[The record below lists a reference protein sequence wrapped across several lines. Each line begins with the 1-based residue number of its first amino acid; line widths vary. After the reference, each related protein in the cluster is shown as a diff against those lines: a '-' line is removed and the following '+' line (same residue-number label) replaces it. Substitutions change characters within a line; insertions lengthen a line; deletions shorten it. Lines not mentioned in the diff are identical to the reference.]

1 MKNLWLKIKARPIW
15 LWLGNFARRH
25 KITSAIILLVVLGS
39 GYWAYVKLTDTS
51 GETRYVISA
60 VAKGTIVSVVSGTGQ
75 VSAANQLAITSKV
88 SGDLLYLGV
97 KAGQKVS
104 AGTLIAQIEAQ
115 DAQDSLETA
124 QIALAK
130 LQEPADK
137 LTLLQAENAVTSAI
151 ESRNKAYGD
160 AFNTVD
166 ASFLDFA
173 TVLPGLDSLFNNYN
187 TSVYFSNESS
197 LSDTAKAY
205 RQTASASYYRAKTA
219 YDKNLADYRAI
230 NRTSASS
237 TIKSLVDETYQT
249 AKLAA
254 QASKET
260 KTALSFIIDQIDTS
274 DQTSVMTTDLANV
287 SAWLSDS
294 NSDVAS
300 LSSAY
305 DNINSATRA
314 VIDKQESL
322 VNLQEGPEALD
333 LRSQELAV
341 EQKQRALNDYYIR
354 APFAGTIAKLDI
366 KKNDEISNGSAIATL
381 ITDSKLADISLN
393 EVDVSK
399 VAVGQK
405 VTLTFDAIEDL
416 TISGLVSSVDQ
427 VGTVSSGVVNYDVQI
442 SFDIQDQ
449 RVLPGMSVSADIAVN
464 ARPDVLIVP
473 SSAIKSNGDDY
484 YVETLDQNG
493 TVTNSQGVVSTEIP
507 QQIIITLGLSD
518 DTNTEVLGGLEE
530 GDTIITQTLTSS
542 TITKSATSLASL
554 LGMGG
559 KQGSSKTGSNI
570 STSKTSSS
578 RSSSGGDM
586 GGPPTF

>member
-1 MKNLWLKIKARPIW
+1 MKKLWLKIKA
-15 LWLGNFARRH
+15 H
-25 KITSAIILLVVLGS
+25 KIISVIILLVILFA
-39 GYWAYVKLTDTS
+39 GYKVYGYLTDIS

-60 VAKGTIVSVVSGTGQ
+60 VEKGTIVSVISGTGQ

-97 KAGQKVS
+97 KSGQKVS

-130 LQEPADK
+130 LKEPADE
-137 LTLLQAENAVTSAI
+137 LTLLQAENAVISAI
-151 ESRNKAYGD
+151 ESRDKAYSD
-160 AFNTVD
+160 AFNTLD
-166 ASFLDFA
+166 AAFLDFA

-187 TSVYFSNESS
+187 VSAYFSNESS
-197 LSDTAKAY
+197 LSYTAKSY

-219 YDKNLADYRAI
+219 YDKNLVDYRMA

-249 AKLAA
+249 AKLVA

-287 SAWLSDS
+287 STWLSDE
-294 NSDVAS
+294 NSDVTS

-305 DNINSATRA
+305 NNINSTTRT
-314 VIDKQESL
+314 VVDKQESL
-322 VNLQEGPEALD
+322 VDLQEGPDALD
-333 LRSQELAV
+333 LRSQELTV

-354 APFAGTIAKLDI
+354 VPFAGTIAKLDV

-405 VTLTFDAIEDL
+405 VTLTFDAIENL

-442 SFDIQDQ
+442 SFDTQDK
-449 RVLPGMSVSADIAVN
+449 RVLPGMSVNASIATAV
-464 ARPDVLIVP
+464 RQDVLVVP
-473 SSAIKSNGDDY
+473 SGAVKISGDNS
-484 YVETLDQNG
+484 YVDMFDQG
-493 TVTNSQGVVSTEIP
+493 LSVTNSQGTMSTIAPSQQVVTV
-507 QQIIITLGLSD
+507 GLSD
-518 DTNTEVLGGLEE
+518 DTSTEIVSGLKE
-530 GDTIITQTLTSS
+530 GDKIVTKTIAPSTIIQTTGAPSLFGNTGGSRRWPSS
-542 TITKSATSLASL
+542 ANHFNLWLK
-554 LGMGG
+554 
-559 KQGSSKTGSNI
+559 
-570 STSKTSSS
+570 
-578 RSSSGGDM
+578 
-586 GGPPTF
+586 

>member
-1 MKNLWLKIKARPIW
+1 MKKIWLKNYIRQ
-15 LWLGNFARRH
+15 H
-25 KITSAIILLVVLGS
+25 KIISAIILLVALG
-39 GYWAYVKLTDTS
+39 GIYWTYGKITDTS

-60 VAKGTIVSVVSGTGQ
+60 VEKGTIVSVISGTGQ
-75 VSAANQLAITSKV
+75 VSAANQLDITSKV

-97 KAGQKVS
+97 TSGQKIW

-130 LQEPADK
+130 LKEPADK
-137 LTLLQAENAVTSAI
+137 LTLLQAENAVTVAL
-151 ESRNKAYGD
+151 ESRDKAYGD

-166 ASFLDFA
+166 AVFLDFS
-173 TVLPGLDSLFNNYN
+173 TIFPGLDSLFNNYN
-187 TSVYFSNESS
+187 VSTYFSNESS
-197 LSDTAKAY
+197 LSYTAKTY
-205 RQTASASYYRAKTA
+205 HQTASASYYRAKTA

-230 NRTSASS
+230 NRTSTSS
-237 TIKSLVDETYQT
+237 AIKSLVNETYQT
-249 AKLAA
+249 AKLVA

-260 KTALSFIIDQIDTS
+260 KTALSFIIDQIDTR

-287 SAWLSDS
+287 STWLSDG
-294 NSDVAS
+294 NSDVTS

-305 DNINSATRA
+305 NNINSTTRT
-314 VIDKQESL
+314 VVDKQESL
-322 VNLQEGPEALD
+322 VDLQKGPDALD

-354 APFAGTIAKLDI
+354 APFAGTIAKLDV

-427 VGTVSSGVVNYDVQI
+427 VGTVSSGVVNYNVQI
-442 SFDIQDQ
+442 SFDTQDQ
-449 RVLPGMSVSADIAVN
+449 RVLPGMSVNASIATAV
-464 ARPDVLIVP
+464 RQDVLIAPSGAVKMSGNNFYVEMLDQSLGVTDNQGIVSAVVP
-473 SSAIKSNGDDY
+473 S
-484 YVETLDQNG
+484 
-493 TVTNSQGVVSTEIP
+493 
-507 QQIIITLGLSD
+507 QQLVIVGLSD
-518 DTNTEVLGGLEE
+518 DTSTEIVSGLKE
-530 GDTIITQTLTSS
+530 GDKIVTKTVVPSVTTQTAS
-542 TITKSATSLASL
+542 TPSLF
-554 LGMGG
+554 
-559 KQGSSKTGSNI
+559 GSSGARTGSF
-570 STSKTSSS
+570 
-578 RSSSGGDM
+578 GH
-586 GGPPTF
+586 